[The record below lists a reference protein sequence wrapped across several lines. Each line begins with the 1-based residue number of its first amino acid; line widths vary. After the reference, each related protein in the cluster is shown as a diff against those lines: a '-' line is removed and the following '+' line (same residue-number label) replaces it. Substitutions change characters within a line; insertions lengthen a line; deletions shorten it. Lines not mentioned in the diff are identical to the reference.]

1 MSSRQIVHYLLHS
14 ASHVTKSEAL
24 FQKRM
29 AAEEFCLKW
38 NDHHSV
44 FFSLAEELLEQVK
57 TISNFKMRSGIVNRS
72 LTDIYAGDLG

>member
-1 MSSRQIVHYLLHS
+1 MSSRQIVHSLLHS

-44 FFSLAEELLEQVK
+44 FFSVAEELLEQVK